1 MSLKLVGYRFS
12 PTVQEVLHVVEASGA
27 PVELQDVHWDDEET
41 RKTLYPKSPTGTL
54 PYLETKEGV
63 LSESKAIEL
72 YLAETYKPA
81 LLGEGDLQKAQVRQ
95 WMDFASFELGDCAQK
110 IVYPLFG
117 WKPYCKE
124 SADQANNR
132 LKEFMKALDQ
142 QVKGKRYAFGE
153 ELTLA
158 DIALFNK
165 LKFFFQLVFP
175 KNMRDKVFPN
185 VNDWFLRVL
194 NTPETDKVYGKVL
207 LCNQPLKPFIA
218 EKKEEKPQEKGKK
231 GNEGK
236 DKKENAKKQEPE
248 EVPEKPKKKQNPLD
262 LLPPSKLELET
273 FKRAFLNNKDKE
285 DAMKKFWEVY
295 DPEGYSLWR
304 LEYDNLPT
312 ECKVLFRTSNSKGM
326 FLQKCDN
333 LRRYAFGEEL
343 TLADIALFN
352 KLKFFFQLVF
362 PKNLREKV
370 FPNVNDWFLRVLNTP
385 ETDKVYGKVL
395 LCNQP
400 LKPFI
405 QEKKEE
411 KHQDKGKKGN
421 EGKEGKEKKD
431 NAKKQ
436 EQPEE
441 VPEKPKK
448 KQNPLDLLPPSK
460 LELESFKR
468 AFLNNKD
475 KEDAMKKFW
484 EIYDPEGYSLWR
496 LEYDNLPTECKVLY
510 RTSNSKGMFLQKCDN
525 LRRYA
530 FATHGVYG
538 VEDDYK
544 IRGLWMF
551 RGLEV
556 PQEMKDND
564 LYEYIHFRKLDH
576 TNEEDR
582 KLVHDYWT
590 KLDENDEVE
599 GRKCADV
606 SYFN

>member
-1 MSLKLVGYRFS
+1 MSLKLIGYRFS

-54 PYLETKEGV
+54 PYLETQEGI

-117 WKPYCKE
+117 WRPYCKE

-142 QVKGKRYAFGE
+142 QVKGK
-153 ELTLA
+153 
-158 DIALFNK
+158 
-165 LKFFFQLVFP
+165 
-175 KNMRDKVFPN
+175 
-185 VNDWFLRVL
+185 
-194 NTPETDKVYGKVL
+194 
-207 LCNQPLKPFIA
+207 
-218 EKKEEKPQEKGKK
+218 
-231 GNEGK
+231 
-236 DKKENAKKQEPE
+236 
-248 EVPEKPKKKQNPLD
+248 
-262 LLPPSKLELET
+262 
-273 FKRAFLNNKDKE
+273 
-285 DAMKKFWEVY
+285 
-295 DPEGYSLWR
+295 
-304 LEYDNLPT
+304 
-312 ECKVLFRTSNSKGM
+312 
-326 FLQKCDN
+326 
-333 LRRYAFGEEL
+333 RYAFGEEL

-496 LEYDNLPTECKVLY
+496 LEYDNLPSECKVLF